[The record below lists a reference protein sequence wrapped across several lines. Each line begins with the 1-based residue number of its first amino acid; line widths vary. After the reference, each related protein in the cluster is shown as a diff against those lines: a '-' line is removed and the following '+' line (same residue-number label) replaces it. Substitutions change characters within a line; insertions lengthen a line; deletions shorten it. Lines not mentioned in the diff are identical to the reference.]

1 MSEATAPRAQ
11 AAAPYIVDSLSIE
24 DGMTMAMW
32 QYPGPWGVAD
42 ALEAPRPD
50 EGYRAVRDAH
60 GDPIGFCC
68 LGEAARVPGLM
79 GAPNHLDVALGLR
92 PDLVGQGL
100 SREFART
107 VVDHALE
114 VAEGRWLR
122 CVVAEWN
129 EAGRRAAEHVGFKV
143 SGVHRVPGGGAVGT
157 YMVFV
162 RR

>member
-11 AAAPYIVDSLSIE
+11 VTSPYNVGSLSIE

-42 ALEAPRPD
+42 ALEAPRAD
-50 EGYRAVRDAH
+50 EGYWAVRDA
-60 GDPIGFCC
+60 GKDLIGFCC
-68 LGEAARVPGLM
+68 LGGAARVPGLSA
-79 GAPNHLDVALGLR
+79 APNHLDVALGMR

-129 EAGRRAAEHVGFKV
+129 DAGRRAADYVGFKV
-143 SGVHRVPGGGAVGT
+143 SGVHYVPGGGAVGS
-157 YMVFV
+157 YMIFT